1 MARLEHDHK
10 ITERSW
16 NVWEAGWCVSFS
28 GEGAEQRA
36 KEYLAWLG
44 AQATVPRFPAPHTA
58 PWASRLSAGMA
69 REDLLPK
76 ASEALSRWLTPLYM
90 HLYEEATIGGGKR
103 YVQELTGDWAP
114 GELDRESLCKIV
126 ETVESH
132 GFMVNEYCNRLVITW
147 D

>member
-36 KEYLAWLG
+36 KEYLALLAEKAG
-44 AQATVPRFPAPHTA
+44 APRFPAPHTA
-58 PWASRLSAGMA
+58 PWASRLSAGMD
-69 REDLLPK
+69 RETAKLT
-76 ASEALSRWLTPLYM
+76 ASGPLSRWLTPLYD

-103 YVQELTGDWAP
+103 YVQELTGDWGP
-114 GELDRESLCKIV
+114 KELDGESLFKIV
-126 ETVESH
+126 ATLESH
-132 GFMVNEYCNRLVITW
+132 GFRVIQQSNKLTIFW